1 MSASYSFAINADTSA
16 AQGSISALQD
26 RLSGFA
32 QSVTGSSDVMGQL
45 NFSQQ
50 AQALQEFGSQVADTG
65 RGMMS
70 FAGNALG
77 GILSAGGDFEAAM
90 NSVAAVSN
98 LDLNSDAFT
107 QLSAR
112 ARELGST
119 TQFSATEAA
128 GAMQMLAMAGF
139 ETNDVLGST
148 SGVLA
153 LAAAGNLDLA
163 SAADIAS
170 NVLSGY
176 APALDQSLSKSEQ
189 LAGVNDILA
198 NTFTNS
204 NTSLTELGD
213 GFSYAAPIASS
224 LGVSFESAAASLGV
238 LSDSGIK
245 GSRAGTNLAGAL
257 TKLSAPTGRAKE
269 ALEAINFSLQDF
281 QDESGNLDLSGMLG
295 ALREAREAG
304 DLDNN
309 AMRDIFGLEN
319 QAGAGILIENLERI
333 NELTASNSN
342 AGGVASQV
350 ADTQMQGLQGAIKL
364 FESAREGLMI
374 ALADSGI
381 LGVFTNLVQ
390 GVAGF
395 VQALS
400 NLPSPVLGVVTGVL
414 ALVGAIGA
422 VLVIG
427 GSILALIGGIGAG
440 IAALPLTIAVIAPL
454 LAGLGGAIASGL
466 ALALP
471 VIAGIAVAGFV
482 LYKAWNQISAFF
494 AGFVEGFK
502 DGLSGLSE
510 PIQSIRES
518 FASVGQALAPVFE
531 MIFGRFEG
539 GEGSVKMF
547 GAVVGEVFGRIVT
560 LFAQIA
566 SLVASAIAG
575 FAAFGQ
581 AVGEGL
587 YTLLFGTEEG
597 VGGLVNFASNLRQSF
612 DFAVGEIA
620 SRIPG
625 IRDSLMQS
633 DIVQALGVILS
644 GVRNYLTNLWSQ
656 AQEKGALIRN
666 TLIQVFTSVS
676 GIFLSLG
683 RSVTVFFAQV
693 LTSISGFFL
702 GIFERFLMLNLLI
715 TEFFAQV
722 LTSISNFV
730 STVFNLL
737 ADLGGFV
744 SALLSTLWT
753 SIQAS
758 FASVTAFIS
767 TIGESLRP
775 LIDGAVQPF
784 RDMWSWVTDKL
795 SSLSVFVRDNIEGF
809 TGSIT
814 GLMNTLSG
822 FARSVQSQL
831 SRFNPFTESTTQ
843 TAASTSPTTSSMAT
857 SSAGSDL
864 MAGGEEG
871 DDLSS
876 PSTDTGST
884 ANSLAGLAGSAL
896 QGVQPVSIP
905 TNQAG
910 FGTTNAVAGDGST
923 ANNESSTRNAAFTVS
938 NLTINAGETSDPSR
952 LADMVIGELDRRYN
966 DELDGRLM
974 A

>member
-1 MSASYSFAINADTSA
+1 
-16 AQGSISALQD
+16 
-26 RLSGFA
+26 
-32 QSVTGSSDVMGQL
+32 MGQL

-50 AQALQEFGSQVADTG
+50 AQALQAFGSQVADTG

-400 NLPSPVLGVVTGVL
+400 NLPSPILGVVTGVV

-471 VIAGIAVAGFV
+471 VIAGIAVAGLV

-587 YTLLFGTEEG
+587 YTLLSGTEEG

-612 DFAVGEIA
+612 DFAVGEIS
-620 SRIPG
+620 SRILG
-625 IRDSLMQS
+625 IRDSIMQS
-633 DIVQALGVILS
+633 DIVQALGVVLS
-644 GVRNYLTNLWSQ
+644 GVKNYLTNLWSQ

-666 TLIQVFTSVS
+666 TLIQVFTNVSSV
-676 GIFLSLG
+676 FLSL
-683 RSVTVFFAQV
+683 RQSVTEFFAQVLTSISGFFFGIFERFLMLNLLITEFFAQV

-730 STVFNLL
+730 LTVMSRLVE
-737 ADLGGFV
+737 LGGFV
-744 SALLSTLWT
+744 TGLLSSLWA
-753 SIQAS
+753 SIQAV
-758 FASVTAFIS
+758 FTSVTAFIA
-767 TIGESLRP
+767 TISESLRP
-775 LIDGAVQPF
+775 LIDSALQPF

-795 SSLSVFVRDNIEGF
+795 DSLSVFVRDNIESF
-809 TGSIT
+809 TGAIT

-831 SRFNPFTESTTQ
+831 SRFNPFAGGGGGSSSGGGGGSSSPAESSTT
-843 TAASTSPTTSSMAT
+843 T

-864 MAGGEEG
+864 MAGGAGG
-871 DDLSS
+871 DDLDSAN
-876 PSTDTGST
+876 TDTGSA
-884 ANSLAGLAGSAL
+884 ANSVAGLAGSVS
-896 QGVQPVSIP
+896 QGLQPVSVP

-910 FGTTNAVAGDGST
+910 FGTTNAAANDGS
-923 ANNESSTRNAAFTVS
+923 AINNESSTRNAAFTVS

-952 LADMVIGELDRRYN
+952 LADMLIGELDRRYN
-966 DELDGRLM
+966 DELDGRVM